1 MDTNVLFAGL
11 VVLGVVFKV
20 VDPIVQ
26 SLLRT
31 KHTDQQ

>member
-20 VDPIVQ
+20 VDPFVQ

-31 KHTDQQ
+31 KRTGQE

>member
-11 VVLGVVFKV
+11 VVLAVVFKV

-26 SLLRT
+26 SLLHT
-31 KHTDQQ
+31 KHDEQ